1 MQAMP
6 LSRVTGPAQGYCLQT
21 VVMRP
26 TIQEMSLP
34 YPTLLYSTLSLY
46 STQLYSVQLYTL
58 QQLNILMMHK
68 TRCSESLIMLG
79 THHRDDLQMQPHSL
93 DTKVKV
99 LLKSILT

>member
-1 MQAMP
+1 MP

-46 STQLYSVQLYTL
+46 STQLYSAQLYMSRLVTTA
-58 QQLNILMMHK
+58 QSHA
-68 TRCSESLIMLG
+68 SESSTPQDAVVAVTYRL
-79 THHRDDLQMQPHSL
+79 
-93 DTKVKV
+93 
-99 LLKSILT
+99 